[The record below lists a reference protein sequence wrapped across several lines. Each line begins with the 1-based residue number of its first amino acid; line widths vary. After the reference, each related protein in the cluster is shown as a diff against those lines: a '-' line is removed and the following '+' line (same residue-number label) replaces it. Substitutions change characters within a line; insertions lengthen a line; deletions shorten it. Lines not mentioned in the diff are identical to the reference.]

1 MTTLRKSAAWTSAAV
16 VLMFAFFCSGKKQ
29 AERQIQ
35 ATINQGSASLE
46 QEKAE
51 GKGAGPSESVP
62 AAGDWEE
69 AFRFVRDG
77 TWTEPSQFPLKSPDG
92 VRSGR
97 SGNSL
102 EKALLLAQILQDN
115 GLTVQ
120 LAEGELDDRA
130 AAKLLASLFPAA
142 KTFSYKN
149 DVPVSTP
156 AEEPG
161 LTAGGKRPFWVQTA

>member
-29 AERQIQ
+29 AEQQIQ
-35 ATINQGSASLE
+35 ATMNQGTASLE
-46 QEKAE
+46 QERAE

-77 TWTEPSQFPLKSPDG
+77 IRTEPSQFPLKSPDG

-97 SGNSL
+97 SGNAL
-102 EKALLLAQILQDN
+102 EKPPRLAQLLHDKR
-115 GLTVQ
+115 LTGQ
-120 LAEGELDDRA
+120 LAEGEA
-130 AAKLLASLFPAA
+130 
-142 KTFSYKN
+142 
-149 DVPVSTP
+149 
-156 AEEPG
+156 
-161 LTAGGKRPFWVQTA
+161 